1 VESAKIL
8 VVDDE
13 NYIRQ
18 LLALGMSKFGH
29 TVLTAEDG
37 VKALEWLARNEVDI
51 VITDIDMPNINGIE
65 LILEIIKRGYPCSI
79 IVMTGLWMDFKY
91 AEMIK
96 LGAVDF
102 AQKPISIEEIQ
113 IRILRVLKERETIT
127 KLNNAIK
134 GFISAITTILERK
147 VPYTAGHQSKV
158 AKLATFIAKKLN
170 LAPDRCQGIY
180 MASLV
185 HNLGKVYIPASILN
199 RPGQLTDLEFSLIK
213 THPQAGYDTLRKIE
227 FPWPLADI
235 VYQHHEKLDGSGYP
249 QGLTA
254 PDICQEAKI
263 LTVADVVE
271 AIVSDRP
278 YRPARGLDAAF
289 AVIEEGKGKKFDP
302 EVVDVCA
309 ELKDLDLLHSE
320 NDNNYRNFEY

>member
-1 VESAKIL
+1 MENAKIL

-13 NYIRQ
+13 DYIRQ
-18 LLALGMSKFGH
+18 LLALGLSKFGH
-29 TVLTAEDG
+29 TVLTAGDG
-37 VKALEWLARNEVDI
+37 VEALEWLASNEVDI

-65 LILEIIKRGYPCSI
+65 LILEIKKRGYLCSI

-134 GFISAITTILERK
+134 GFISAITAILERK

-170 LAPDRCQGIY
+170 FAPDRCQGIY
-180 MASLV
+180 MASLI

-213 THPQAGYDTLRKIE
+213 THPQAGYDILKKIE

-254 PDICQEAKI
+254 PDICPEAKI
-263 LTVADVVE
+263 LAVADVVE
-271 AIVSDRP
+271 AIISHRP

-302 EVVDVCA
+302 EVVDACV

-320 NDNNYRNFEY
+320 SDSNYRNFEY

>member
-1 VESAKIL
+1 
-8 VVDDE
+8 
-13 NYIRQ
+13 
-18 LLALGMSKFGH
+18 
-29 TVLTAEDG
+29 
-37 VKALEWLARNEVDI
+37 
-51 VITDIDMPNINGIE
+51 
-65 LILEIIKRGYPCSI
+65 
-79 IVMTGLWMDFKY
+79 
-91 AEMIK
+91 MIK

-113 IRILRVLKERETIT
+113 IRILRVLKESKTIT

-134 GFISAITTILERK
+134 GFISTITAILERK

-170 LAPDRCQGIY
+170 FAPDRCQGIY
-180 MASLV
+180 TASRI

-213 THPQAGYDTLRKIE
+213 THPQTGYDILRKIE

-263 LTVADVVE
+263 LAVADVVE
-271 AIVSDRP
+271 AIISDRP
-278 YRPARGLDAAF
+278 YRPALGLDAAF

-309 ELKDLDLLHSE
+309 EFKDLELLHSE
-320 NDNNYRNFEY
+320 SDNIYQNFEW